1 MEEKSSSCWR
11 LIRAIPERK
20 RLPVRRCALLQEEVH
35 VEPRVAIGAAPSSAP
50 NADEHLRPSLVAFQP
65 PKQIPSELL
74 DRSGPS
80 SVPRSIT
87 HRDAT
92 NGAPPRRP
100 GHRRGALAAGSPRA
114 ALRGPTL
121 HRRAPRPPWAFRP
134 RVWPAPPL
142 AGAARHELR
151 ARLVRNAAVPVRCSG
166 T

>member
-11 LIRAIPERK
+11 LIRVIPERK

-80 SVPRSIT
+80 SVPPLDCSPHLHEQGASAPTGPTSRCARCRLAARRLARPYT
-87 HRDAT
+87 
-92 NGAPPRRP
+92 APPSATASL
-100 GHRRGALAAGSPRA
+100 GI
-114 ALRGPTL
+114 
-121 HRRAPRPPWAFRP
+121 
-134 RVWPAPPL
+134 
-142 AGAARHELR
+142 
-151 ARLVRNAAVPVRCSG
+151 
-166 T
+166 